1 MPSPANRT
9 AVDMILSLNA
19 SCKRLTSKLCG
30 LVSGLRPAPTDRH
43 GAASVGKDLGFPLL
57 EDVLN
62 SALKMEQQSDMWA
75 CNPWMF
81 LPILFWVFTTVGLWV
96 VYFIAVE
103 DGKIAS
109 LSSEFNASG
118 SLRPPYI
125 SIAGNSP
132 PASCYFSQIMNMAA
146 FAAFVIGVL
155 RYLQLKPRLQ
165 KPWMNIICLVAQSLA
180 CFGMMLV
187 GNFQLSSNAWVHN
200 VGTLTTFCLGI
211 MYCWL
216 QSVLTLT
223 VNFRN
228 EGWRV
233 GIARFLLSGA
243 ISFCMLLYTV
253 LKIQRLH
260 IHAARAQWVLVMF
273 FLGFISS
280 FAIEFRHYHSGSSVA
295 LTGAAAEREADLL

>member
-187 GNFQLSSNAWVHN
+187 GNFQPGVIFGSINPVSNPAKYRIIIWVPCDAKSSNAWRMQ
-200 VGTLTTFCLGI
+200 I
-211 MYCWL
+211 
-216 QSVLTLT
+216 
-223 VNFRN
+223 
-228 EGWRV
+228 
-233 GIARFLLSGA
+233 
-243 ISFCMLLYTV
+243 YTG
-253 LKIQRLH
+253 Q
-260 IHAARAQWVLVMF
+260 AA
-273 FLGFISS
+273 
-280 FAIEFRHYHSGSSVA
+280 
-295 LTGAAAEREADLL
+295 GAALERYQMGSLVTG

>member
-1 MPSPANRT
+1 
-9 AVDMILSLNA
+9 
-19 SCKRLTSKLCG
+19 
-30 LVSGLRPAPTDRH
+30 
-43 GAASVGKDLGFPLL
+43 
-57 EDVLN
+57 
-62 SALKMEQQSDMWA
+62 MWA